1 MAALVLFCVAA
12 PRSQANGGS
21 LKVFLGYLPEVSNW
35 GAFESHGVAEVN
47 IGEGEAHLTV
57 HRLPYDPR
65 IYYQAWVVPA
75 GDWATMVSLGSFE
88 VDETGHADVTLKNP
102 GLPPRVYRFLVI
114 TAEPVPDEDPAPD
127 SRRAIAGVF
136 PNSMARPVPTDSPLF
151 AELLTTPVT
160 IQAPSAEA
168 GQPVEGEKGP
178 ELPEMTGTTSPP
190 ANLPVT
196 GGKAM
201 ARPLDG
207 RDCVLAGIVGV
218 ALLVALWQRHH
229 PDPIGERE

>member
-1 MAALVLFCVAA
+1 MAALALFCVAT
-12 PRSQANGGS
+12 PRSEANGGS
-21 LKVFLGYLPEVSNW
+21 LKVFLGYLPEISNW

-47 IGEGEAHLTV
+47 IGEGRAHLIV

-65 IYYQAWVVPA
+65 IYYQAWVVLA
-75 GDWATMVSLGSFE
+75 GDRATMVPLGSFE
-88 VDETGHADVTLKNP
+88 VDETGHADVELKNP

-136 PNSMARPVPTDSPLF
+136 PNSMARPVPADSPFF
-151 AELLTTPVT
+151 AELLTTTVMT
-160 IQAPSAEA
+160 QGPSAEA

-178 ELPEMTGTTSPP
+178 ESPGKPGMTQPP

-196 GGKAM
+196 GGEAVAK
-201 ARPLDG
+201 PLDG
-207 RDCVLAGIVGV
+207 RDCALAGIIGV
-218 ALLVALWQRHH
+218 ALMVALWKRHH
-229 PDPIGERE
+229 PDPIGERK